1 MQKVLPKSLK
11 ELACKVPQKRLKQI
25 EIHLANSCNLRCKGC
40 DHFSCICENES
51 FNEKQFYKDIQ
62 RLYSIFDGDIEKI
75 LLLGGEPLLNKNVDK
90 LIDATAKLFVNSEI
104 DVVTNGT
111 LILRQ
116 KDSFFESCR
125 KDNVK
130 IVITK
135 YPIDFDYLEVEK
147 FLIEKGCNFEYFGNT
162 GYKKK
167 TSYKIPLDISGKQ
180 DVEFNFKNCFYANHC
195 VQLFEGKIFTCT
207 PPAYIQFFNKKFNRN
222 LIISKNDYINIYD
235 DITKDEILHR
245 LAQPI
250 EFCKY
255 CNVKERVFDLE
266 WSVSNGKE
274 NEWTN

>member
-62 RLYSIFDGDIEKI
+62 KLYSIFDGDIEKI

-167 TSYKIPLDISGKQ
+167 HPIKYLLILVVNRTLNLILKIASMQIIVFNYLRGKSLLAHHQ
-180 DVEFNFKNCFYANHC
+180 HIFNF
-195 VQLFEGKIFTCT
+195 LI
-207 PPAYIQFFNKKFNRN
+207 RN
-222 LIISKNDYINIYD
+222 LI
-235 DITKDEILHR
+235 EI
-245 LAQPI
+245 
-250 EFCKY
+250 
-255 CNVKERVFDLE
+255 
-266 WSVSNGKE
+266 
-274 NEWTN
+274 